1 MNQSKKNES
10 FIMRM
15 NPNVKKVAKE
25 VANSM
30 QLSLSQYVRMLIIAN
45 LRDVLTEEMK
55 KTYEIY
61 INSDELN

>member
-15 NPNVKKVAKE
+15 NPNVKKVAKD
-25 VANSM
+25 VAKSM

-45 LRDVLTEEMK
+45 LKDVLTEEMK
-55 KTYEIY
+55 KAYEIY
-61 INSDELN
+61 VNSDDLN